1 MTRIA
6 LIGPSDLGVQLGITL
21 NEAGAEVIGFNL
33 PPTEYSPI
41 HLASNLEQTVES
53 ADLVLSFELP
63 QLAEKTA
70 QECAPLLKAGAL
82 FADFSS
88 GTPERK
94 KHLAA
99 VFSGNVFADAAL
111 TSAGA
116 IDAAGP
122 AANALSDVLSSLGV
136 KVNVVSNIS
145 GDVAARTLI
154 RTLFTN
160 GMAEVLADTL
170 WAAES
175 LGIEDWAWSDI
186 KEELTDSN
194 GDRAQALID
203 DTAYNFKRH
212 QIAMQ
217 DVVEMLTSSGYD
229 STMIAPIQFT
239 HGRIMHGKKIP
250 HSQAPA
256 KKWQR

>member
-6 LIGPSDLGVQLGITL
+6 LLGPSDGGIHLGINL
-21 NEAGAEVIGFNL
+21 NEAGAEVIGYNL
-33 PPTEYSPI
+33 PPAEYSPI
-41 HLASNLEQTVES
+41 RMAASLEQAVEGT
-53 ADLVLSFELP
+53 DLVLSFELP

-70 QECAPLLKAGAL
+70 QQCASLLKEGAL

-88 GTPERK
+88 GTPDHK
-94 KHLAA
+94 KHIAA
-99 VFSGNVFADAAL
+99 VFSGAVYADVAL
-111 TSAGA
+111 TRAGT
-116 IDAAGP
+116 IETAGP
-122 AANALSDVLSSLGV
+122 AAQPLTDVLSSLGV
-136 KVNVVSNIS
+136 KVSVVSDVS
-145 GDVAARTLI
+145 GDVAARTLV
-154 RTLFTN
+154 RTLLVN
-160 GMAEVLADTL
+160 GLAEVLADTL

-186 KEELTDSN
+186 KEELIAMD
-194 GDRAQALID
+194 GDTAQEFID

-250 HSQAPA
+250 HSQVPA